1 MIYIIYIIYC
11 IYIYLSSY
19 GGNLYKFQ
27 VGVLKCLAKRCKCCT
42 SLLLDNSYTFK
53 NVDKTFNLK
62 VHFTCDS
69 SNLLYVVICP
79 TCGEE
84 YTRETGHNQTQ
95 TPFSKLSPTFRVT
108 WISKTQVKR
117 ILETVW

>member
-11 IYIYLSSY
+11 IYLYLSSY

-27 VGVLKCLAKRCKCCT
+27 VGVLKCLAKRCKCCA
-42 SLLLDNSYTFK
+42 SLLLGNSYTFK

-95 TPFSKLSPTFRVT
+95 TLFSKLSPTCRVT